1 MIQDSFDL
9 HSIKMELAGIT
20 HVVPPH
26 QVDYYK
32 AIGWKIPGADQDTPK
47 PKADGALPKTKK
59 VKK

>member
-32 AIGWKIPGADQDTPK
+32 AIGWKIPGADQGTPE
-47 PKADGALPKTKK
+47 PKVRGESPKTKK
-59 VKK
+59 AKK